1 MEVASRE
8 LLMQFRSR
16 TIVVIIWHNT
26 LEILQQLGMN
36 PKGSPRTG
44 EMGCHPS
51 ENCSNQALWL
61 TVTVCQQRNI
71 SP

>member
-1 MEVASRE
+1 MEVASVE

-26 LEILQQLGMN
+26 LEILQQHWMN
-36 PKGSPRTG
+36 PNGSPRTG

-51 ENCSNQALWL
+51 ESCRKQVLWL
-61 TVTVCQQRNI
+61 TATV
-71 SP
+71 